1 MSCVV
6 RFPAASS
13 RAATFVVSPSASV
26 SRRAPAPISPTIDG
40 SRVDA
45 DARGERTAEP
55 LAQRAHTVDRGEARA
70 QRPLGVVVVRLRV
83 AEVGEDAVA
92 QVLRDVPAEA
102 LDGARGRALIRA
114 DDLAQVLGIELRRQL
129 GRAHEVAEEDRELPA
144 FSRPRVGARSR
155 CCGGGS
161 RLVHGREP
169 SPAAAAELLAG
180 LVRRPARAACRCQ
193 CGPTFRAEPSLGAVL
208 VVAGRA
214 AHRPRSVA
222 RLRARS
228 GTG

>member
-1 MSCVV
+1 VSCVV

-92 QVLRDVPAEA
+92 QVLRDVALVAADRLAASVVVAAHHLAELLDVDLLGQRRRRDEVAEHDRQLTPFGVLRLSHWWRWVRPRRGRKSPAAVAAEA
-102 LDGARGRALIRA
+102 LGAIVLRPAGGAPLGEAATALRAEAAPRTIAVTARWTGNFRLRLHGARAPGDAA
-114 DDLAQVLGIELRRQL
+114 D
-129 GRAHEVAEEDRELPA
+129 
-144 FSRPRVGARSR
+144 SK
-155 CCGGGS
+155 
-161 RLVHGREP
+161 
-169 SPAAAAELLAG
+169 
-180 LVRRPARAACRCQ
+180 
-193 CGPTFRAEPSLGAVL
+193 
-208 VVAGRA
+208 
-214 AHRPRSVA
+214 
-222 RLRARS
+222 
-228 GTG
+228 